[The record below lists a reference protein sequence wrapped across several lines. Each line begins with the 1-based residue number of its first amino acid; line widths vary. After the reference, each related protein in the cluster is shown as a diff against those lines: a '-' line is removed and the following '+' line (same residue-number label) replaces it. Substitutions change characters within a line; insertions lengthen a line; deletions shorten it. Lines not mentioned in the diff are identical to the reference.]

1 MEPVF
6 FGAESTNSNGYSDFI
21 TLIAKKLGLENI

>member
-6 FGAESTNSNGYSDFI
+6 FAAESTNSNGYSDFI
-21 TLIAKKLGLENI
+21 TLVAKKLGLDNL